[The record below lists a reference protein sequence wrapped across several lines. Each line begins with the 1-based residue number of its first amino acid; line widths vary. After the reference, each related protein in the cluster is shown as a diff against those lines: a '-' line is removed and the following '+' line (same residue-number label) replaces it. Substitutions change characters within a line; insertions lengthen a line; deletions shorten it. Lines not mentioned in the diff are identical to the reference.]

1 MQELINKV
9 ISEAGLTESQ
19 AKKAIECT
27 SDYIKDR
34 LPSILR
40 NQIDPI
46 LNGKTWDDSIR
57 NQANE
62 FGEDMRNKAD
72 SLAGDIRDAFEK
84 AFRKKS

>member
-1 MQELINKV
+1 MQDLINKV
-9 ISEAGLTESQ
+9 MSEAGLTESQ
-19 AKKAIECT
+19 AKKAIEAT
-27 SDYIKDR
+27 SGYIKER

-62 FGEDMRNKAD
+62 FGEEMRNKAD
-72 SLAGDIRDAFEK
+72 SLAGDIREAFEK
-84 AFRKKS
+84 AFKKKA